1 MNAPGVC
8 FSHLENNSTK
18 EIKLDPIWIKMAKKL
33 VKDAELKI
41 VIQDPIPPESKSDIK
56 PPGFVI

>member
-1 MNAPGVC
+1 MK
-8 FSHLENNSTK
+8 SNNSTK

-41 VIQDPIPPESKSDIK
+41 VIQDPIPPQKNEDIS
-56 PPGFVI
+56 PNGFVI